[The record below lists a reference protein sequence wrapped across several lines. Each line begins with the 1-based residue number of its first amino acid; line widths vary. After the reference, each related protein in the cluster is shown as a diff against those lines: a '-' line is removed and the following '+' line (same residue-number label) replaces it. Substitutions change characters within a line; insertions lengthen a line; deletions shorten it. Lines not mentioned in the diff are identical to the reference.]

1 MSTITEQVGKQMGE
15 ALARGKERW
24 IADNMKLI
32 FLRLELIR
40 LELDLFLVGGPIPGE
55 ENK

>member
-1 MSTITEQVGKQMGE
+1 MNGLTEQVGKQIGE
-15 ALARGKERW
+15 ALVRGKERW

-40 LELDLFLVGGPIPGE
+40 LELDLFLAGGPIPGE
-55 ENK
+55 KE